1 MAKYSIFWSIPSGVS
16 FVPTLNRGYGN
27 YISPYVADFVYGVN
41 EVDVGLDFFLLDVVG
56 LLLPIGWV
64 GEWECMSACFVNFF
78 ISILYTLSGFFLES
92 FFQFFLYKGLFKC
105 QNYNYLY

>member
-1 MAKYSIFWSIPSGVS
+1 M
-16 FVPTLNRGYGN
+16 PTLNRGYGN

-41 EVDVGLDFFLLDVVG
+41 EVDVVLDFFLLDVVG

-92 FFQFFLYKGLFKC
+92 CFQFFLYKGLFKC